1 MKNKLQL
8 AFIACTLLVSSV
20 NVEAYP
26 KRGGRQTARVRALCQ
41 NEETRIMMIRELM
54 NTKESREKMARML
67 ECGDNNEFRSSYETH
82 TVNPG

>member
-1 MKNKLQL
+1 
-8 AFIACTLLVSSV
+8 
-20 NVEAYP
+20 
-26 KRGGRQTARVRALCQ
+26 
-41 NEETRIMMIRELM
+41 MMIRELM